1 MKRNVFRKLMKMV
14 RKIEESWGSLENF
27 ARFTT
32 FGTEQHKMKIG
43 TEKHT
48 MKIRDE
54 FLFDESLEKVYRNL
68 DDLTIADLC
77 DFQNLSEEYGEF
89 G

>member
-1 MKRNVFRKLMKMV
+1 MKRNDFRKLMKMV

-32 FGTEQHKMKIG
+32 FG